1 MKKCKSGCDLKSC
14 FLCTTCIPD
23 WLPAIDANRQNFQ
36 YNKGEEIFKEG
47 DPVQGI
53 FFLYSG
59 LVKIHK
65 QWGSDRELIVHFVRK
80 GEILG
85 HRGLGKNLIYPVSA
99 TALEPITV
107 CYLNMDFFRSTLKIN
122 NNLLFQLMVNCFD
135 ELEESEKKM
144 RDLVHL
150 PVKSRVAQALF
161 TLKEKFGNNEEGFI
175 DIALSRHDLASFA
188 GTTYETAFRTLN
200 EFIHDDLIAVENKK
214 IRIINETELYK
225 TINHISIN

>member
-1 MKKCKSGCDLKSC
+1 MKKCKSGCDLNSC
-14 FLCTTCIPD
+14 FLCTTCLPD

-36 YNKGEEIFKEG
+36 FNKGEVIFNEG

-53 FFLYSG
+53 YFLYSG
-59 LVKIHK
+59 LVKVHK

-107 CYLNMDFFRSTLKIN
+107 CYLSMDFFRSTLKVN

-150 PVKSRVAQALF
+150 PVRSRVAQALF
-161 TLKEKFGNNEEGFI
+161 KLREKFGSTEEGFI
-175 DIALSRHDLASFA
+175 NIAISRHDLASFA

-200 EFIHDDLIAVENKK
+200 EFIHDDLIEVSNKR
-214 IRIINETELYK
+214 IRINNETELSNLM
-225 TINHISIN
+225 INVPA

>member
-1 MKKCKSGCDLKSC
+1 MKKCKSGCDLNSC
-14 FLCTTCIPD
+14 FLCTTCLPD

-36 YNKGEEIFKEG
+36 FNKGEVIFNEG
-47 DPVQGI
+47 DPVLGI
-53 FFLYSG
+53 YFLYSG

-99 TALEPITV
+99 TALESITV
-107 CYLNMDFFRSTLKIN
+107 CYLSMDFFRSTLKVN

-150 PVKSRVAQALF
+150 PVRSRVAQALF
-161 TLKEKFGNNEEGFI
+161 TLREKFGSTEEGFI
-175 DIALSRHDLASFA
+175 NIGLSRHDLASFA

-200 EFIHDDLIAVENKK
+200 EFIHDDLIEVANKK
-214 IRIINETELYK
+214 IRIKNENELSNLMINVPA
-225 TINHISIN
+225 

>member
-14 FLCTTCIPD
+14 FLCSTCLPD
-23 WLPAIDANRQNFQ
+23 WIPAIEAHRQNFQ
-36 YNKGEEIFKEG
+36 YNKGEVIFNEG

-65 QWGSDRELIVHFVRK
+65 QWGNDRELIVHFVRR

-85 HRGLGKNLIYPVSA
+85 HRGLGRNLVYPVSA

-107 CYLNMDFFRSTLKIN
+107 CYLPMDFFRNTLRVN
-122 NNLLFQLMVNCFD
+122 NGLLFQLMVNCFD
-135 ELEESEKKM
+135 ELEESERKM

-150 PVKSRVAQALF
+150 PVRSRVAQVLF
-161 TLKEKFGNNEEGFI
+161 ILKEKFGYNEEGFI

-200 EFIHDDLIAVENKK
+200 EFIHDNLIEVENKK
-214 IRIINETELYK
+214 IRIINEAELYK
-225 TINHISIN
+225 TINLIPIN

>member
-1 MKKCKSGCDLKSC
+1 MKKCKSSCDLKSC

-36 YNKGEEIFKEG
+36 YNKGEIIFKEG
-47 DPVQGI
+47 DPVEGI

-59 LVKIHK
+59 LVKVHK

-85 HRGLGKNLIYPVSA
+85 HRGLGKNLVYPVSG

-107 CYLNMDFFRSTLKIN
+107 CFLKMDFFRNTLKVN
-122 NNLLFQLMVNCFD
+122 NDLLFQLMVNSFD
-135 ELEESEKKM
+135 ELEGSEKRM
-144 RDLVHL
+144 RDLIHL
-150 PVKSRVAQALF
+150 PVKSRVAQAIF
-161 TLKEKFGNNEEGFI
+161 KLKEMFGCDDEGFI
-175 DIALSRHDLASFA
+175 TISLSRHDLASFA

-200 EFIHDDLIAVENKK
+200 EFINDDLIEVSNKK
-214 IRIINETELYK
+214 IRIINEAELLNS
-225 TINHISIN
+225 TMHTP

>member
-107 CYLNMDFFRSTLKIN
+107 CYLNMVFFRSTLKIN

>member
-14 FLCTTCIPD
+14 FLCTMCIPD
-23 WLPAIDANRQNFQ
+23 WLPAIDANRQNFL
-36 YNKGEEIFKEG
+36 YNKGEVIFKEG

-107 CYLNMDFFRSTLKIN
+107 CYLPLSFFKSTLKVN
-122 NNLLFQLMVNCFD
+122 NELLFQLMVNCFD

-150 PVKSRVAQALF
+150 PVKSRVAQAIF
-161 TLKEKFGNNEEGFI
+161 TLKEKFGYNEEGFI

-200 EFIHDDLIAVENKK
+200 EFINDDLIEMSNKK
-214 IRIINETELYK
+214 IRIKNEKELL
-225 TINHISIN
+225 TPIMNAH

>member
-1 MKKCKSGCDLKSC
+1 MKKCKSGCDLNSC
-14 FLCTTCIPD
+14 FLCTTCLPD

-36 YNKGEEIFKEG
+36 FNKSEVIFNEG

-53 FFLYSG
+53 YFLYSG
-59 LVKIHK
+59 LVKVHK

-107 CYLNMDFFRSTLKIN
+107 CYLSMDFFRSTLKVN

-150 PVKSRVAQALF
+150 PVRSRVAQALF
-161 TLKEKFGNNEEGFI
+161 TLREKFGSTEEGFI
-175 DIALSRHDLASFA
+175 NISISRHDLASFA

-200 EFIHDDLIAVENKK
+200 EFINDDLIEVLNKK
-214 IRIINETELYK
+214 IRIKNEKELYNLM
-225 TINHISIN
+225 INIPA

>member
-1 MKKCKSGCDLKSC
+1 MKKCKSSCDLKSC

-23 WLPAIDANRQNFQ
+23 WLPALDANRQNFQ
-36 YNKGEEIFKEG
+36 FNKGEIIFKEG

-53 FFLYSG
+53 FFVYEG

-107 CYLNMDFFRSTLKIN
+107 CFLNIDFFRSTLKVN

-161 TLKEKFGNNEEGFI
+161 SLKEKFGYNAEGFI
-175 DIALSRHDLASFA
+175 TVSLSRHDLASFA

-200 EFIHDDLIAVENKK
+200 EFINDGFIEVVNKK
-214 IRIINETELYK
+214 IRIINEAGLLNSTM
-225 TINHISIN
+225 NVQG